1 MNFLPKS
8 CTTGKSV
15 LLLVALLS
23 TFQIIWVQRL
33 YGNITC
39 IQEVLSNTVFN
50 PGPIDG
56 AWGKKTETA
65 VKDYFN
71 YMGIKVN
78 FPITKQN
85 SQNICSEIQSHDTK
99 KPNLSYRKF
108 HIEINKSD
116 LENFLGRKLFDFE
129 KYDLAL
135 NVSDQDCSFRIFRK
149 VHHDGRQ
156 EMLASGTL
164 DIYKGNIVF
173 RKNYWET
180 GGIADSSYLEEQ
192 ASIALLKDKSL
203 VGAMPYFPFFV
214 DPGEIAEP
222 PITIEFDK
230 VKKGG
235 NDFVHTFKF
244 DVDDWASGIISISG
258 CDALSS

>member
-23 TFQIIWVQRL
+23 TFQIIWVQRS

-135 NVSDQDCSFRIFRK
+135 NVSDQDCSFRIIRK
-149 VHHDGRQ
+149 LHHDDGQ
-156 EMLASGTL
+156 HL
-164 DIYKGNIVF
+164 V
-173 RKNYWET
+173 
-180 GGIADSSYLEEQ
+180 SSLFVTHIEKFSLE
-192 ASIALLKDKSL
+192 
-203 VGAMPYFPFFV
+203 F
-214 DPGEIAEP
+214 
-222 PITIEFDK
+222 
-230 VKKGG
+230 
-235 NDFVHTFKF
+235 
-244 DVDDWASGIISISG
+244 
-258 CDALSS
+258 